1 MNINELSILI
11 RQRQTNERHEAKKKI
26 KNRKDNRISRSFLNF
41 VHIFTT
47 NRNNRIY
54 LSSLCICVHVVQ
66 YNHHPSLC
74 NNFKERNAR

>member
-11 RQRQTNERHEAKKKI
+11 RQRQTNERHEAKKI
-26 KNRKDNRISRSFLNF
+26 KNRKDNRISRSFRNF

-54 LSSLCICVHVVQ
+54 LSSLCICVLAYTV